1 MNNQTVEVSVVIP
14 SKDEMNTIGICIKKI
29 QEVLEAHGISY
40 EIIVADNSADL
51 TPNIARS
58 LGATVV
64 TPDRMGYGYAYRYG
78 FKYAKGKYIVIGD
91 ADNTYD
97 FSEII
102 KLIEP
107 LRNNEADIVIGSR
120 FKGRIEKGAM
130 PWLHRYIGNP
140 ILTFFI
146 NVFFNASLSDAHS
159 GFRAFKREVL
169 ETIEFTSYGME
180 FASEMIIKAIKKGF
194 SIKEVPITY
203 YPRLSGKSKLSS
215 FSDGWRHLKFMLLFT
230 PKYVYF
236 IPSMFFLFFGLSMLL
251 LAFFNIHL
259 GYSPGI
265 HSSILGGMF
274 TILGYNIFMMGIFTD
289 TYIARKIHIEMS
301 VITKTILRK
310 VTVEKGILIG
320 MALAFIGF
328 VYTIYLFNIWVGSG
342 FRILPIRGQNVIS
355 ITLIILGLQT
365 IFYSVVLSLLS
376 ENI

>member
-1 MNNQTVEVSVVIP
+1 
-14 SKDEMNTIGICIKKI
+14 
-29 QEVLEAHGISY
+29 
-40 EIIVADNSADL
+40 
-51 TPNIARS
+51 
-58 LGATVV
+58 
-64 TPDRMGYGYAYRYG
+64 
-78 FKYAKGKYIVIGD
+78 
-91 ADNTYD
+91 
-97 FSEII
+97 
-102 KLIEP
+102 
-107 LRNNEADIVIGSR
+107 
-120 FKGRIEKGAM
+120 
-130 PWLHRYIGNP
+130 
-140 ILTFFI
+140 
-146 NVFFNASLSDAHS
+146 
-159 GFRAFKREVL
+159 
-169 ETIEFTSYGME
+169 ME

-230 PKYVYF
+230 PKYIYF
-236 IPSMFFLFFGLSMLL
+236 IPSIFFLFFGLSMLL

-289 TYIARKIHIEMS
+289 TYIARKTHIEMS

-342 FRILPIRGQNVIS
+342 FRVLPIRGQNVIS